1 MSSPQNSLFTP
12 KVKFL
17 SIVSS
22 RASRQDHETKTTMA
36 PTRTLSKWRSLEN
49 VLIVLVILKFIGG
62 LITLHTFR
70 VIFLSI
76 GGRVA

>member
-1 MSSPQNSLFTP
+1 
-12 KVKFL
+12 
-17 SIVSS
+17 
-22 RASRQDHETKTTMA
+22 MA

-62 LITLHTFR
+62 LITLRTFR